1 MAFNFGQWLP
11 YLVGGGA
18 TVAGALIG
26 SRASGRAAETQAQA
40 AEQNSETQLQLSRD
54 QIKNI
59 RDVYN
64 LDLSLNWPRHRLA
77 SESLG
82 RLALGSGSK
91 LPMSAFATTEA
102 PPELPG
108 FGAPGAPG
116 AEGEPPTTDPLDPA
130 TGGRFPVPPGGG
142 GGGAAGRTAGGAL
155 SGAGTGAA
163 IGSFVPGIGTAI
175 GAGVGAAF
183 GAAGGLFGR
192 GRREADTIVPHQN
205 ELVRRTGLV
214 GTELS
219 RRIKDGSIT
228 DQDWTDAAGIV
239 RDMRDQFY
247 QFSDQYGRAGPGA
260 RSTIDSWFNP
270 MLDAWDNQDANWADD
285 WRSGTYFPNRANLP
299 PSRQFGGPVSRSF
312 SAMSKPT
319 NQQQYLVG
327 EVGEEMYVPQRGAP
341 KLVGRD
347 GPEIFNPPQDGYI
360 VPNNQLPGQ
369 QGQQGQT
376 HTLSDLG
383 KNTWGL
389 LSRQE
394 GGPVRR
400 TGGPRPGYLWS
411 PVYGWMTEAEADRIE
426 AEDSEDGGSTEG
438 FWASPDEYHQDNPP
452 PGPPSPPEDPPAT
465 PPPGTVAPPGPTT
478 PPGTTPPPRPTEDP
492 VEGFEWF
499 YAGEGR
505 GWLQR
510 YEGGVD
516 PNQPDWIRDPSKLP
530 PEDPGQGL
538 QWKYNDAAG
547 WHRIQGP
554 DYVPD
559 QVAPEGGP
567 QKPTTHPGQGFEWF
581 YNPASGNW
589 DRRAETHPGSSGP
602 PGGGDIRPGE
612 FLDPWPGSF
621 DSGPAPDP
629 FSYAPGEHGYRPFNE
644 QFNYAP
650 GEHGY
655 QPLNERFEFNS
666 DDLMKDPGYK
676 FRLEEGNKAIERNA
690 ASRGFLQSG
699 RTMKSLGQYSQGLAS
714 QEYGKAY
721 GRALGEFGISQGQ
734 SRDAYGRALGE
745 FGVGQGQ
752 SRDAYNRELGEWGSR
767 YGMYGDAYNR
777 DWQEYLN
784 DRDEW
789 TNNRNWRFNTL
800 SQLSGI

>member
-11 YLVGGGA
+11 YLISGGA
-18 TVAGALIG
+18 TVVGSLIG

-91 LPMSAFATTEA
+91 LPMSAFDTTEA

-108 FGAPGAPG
+108 FGAPGEPG
-116 AEGEPPTTDPLDPA
+116 TEGEPPTTDLLDPA
-130 TGGRFPVPPGGG
+130 AGGHFPTPPNRGP
-142 GGGAAGRTAGGAL
+142 GARGRTA
-155 SGAGTGAA
+155 SGIGTGAGLGA
-163 IGSFVPGIGTAI
+163 TIGSVVPGIGTAI
-175 GAGVGAAF
+175 GAGVGAAA
-183 GAAGGLFGR
+183 GAVGSLFGR
-192 GRREADTIVPHQN
+192 GRREADTIVPYQN

-228 DQDWTDAAGIV
+228 EQDWDDAGGIV
-239 RDMRDQFY
+239 RSMRDQFY

-270 MLDAWDNQDANWADD
+270 MLDAWDNQDSNWADD

-327 EVGEEMYVPQRGAP
+327 EVGPEMYMPQRGAP
-341 KLVGRD
+341 MLIGRD
-347 GPEIFNPPQDGYI
+347 GPEVFNPPQDGYI

-369 QGQQGQT
+369 QGQKGQT
-376 HTLSDLG
+376 HTLADLG

-394 GGPVRR
+394 GGSVI
-400 TGGPRPGYLWS
+400 GPRPGYRWS
-411 PVYGWMTEAEADRIE
+411 TTYGWMSEEEAGRIE
-426 AEDSEDGGSTEG
+426 REESEYVGKRQG
-438 FWASPDEYHQDNPP
+438 FWASPEEYYK
-452 PGPPSPPEDPPAT
+452 GTTPSADT
-465 PPPGTVAPPGPTT
+465 PPPPM
-478 PPGTTPPPRPTEDP
+478 PTEDP
-492 VEGFEWF
+492 GST
-499 YAGEGR
+499 G
-505 GWLQR
+505 
-510 YEGGVD
+510 
-516 PNQPDWIRDPSKLP
+516 
-530 PEDPGQGL
+530 PE
-538 QWKYNDAAG
+538 
-547 WHRIQGP
+547 
-554 DYVPD
+554 
-559 QVAPEGGP
+559 PE
-567 QKPTTHPGQGFEWF
+567 
-581 YNPASGNW
+581 
-589 DRRAETHPGSSGP
+589 PGS
-602 PGGGDIRPGE
+602 DIRLGE
-612 FLDPWPGSF
+612 FLDPWTGSF
-621 DSGPAPDP
+621 NYGPAPDP
-629 FSYAPGEHGYRPFNE
+629 FSYAPGKNGYQPFNERFKYAPGEHGYQPLNE

-655 QPLNERFEFNS
+655 QPLNEQFNYAPGEHGYQPLNEQFKFNS

-699 RTMKSLGQYSQGLAS
+699 RTGKSLGQYSQGLAS

-745 FGVGQGQ
+745 FGISQGQSRDAYGRALGEFGISQGQSRDAYGRALGEFGISQGQ

-777 DWQEYLN
+777 RWQEYLN

-789 TNNRNWRFNTL
+789 TNARNWKFNTL

>member
-11 YLVGGGA
+11 YLISGGA
-18 TVAGALIG
+18 TVAGSLIG
-26 SRASGRAAETQAQA
+26 SRASGKAAETQAQA

-91 LPMSAFATTEA
+91 LPMSAFDTTEA

-108 FGAPGAPG
+108 FGAPGEPG
-116 AEGEPPTTDPLDPA
+116 TEGEPPPTTDPLDPA
-130 TGGRFPVPPGGG
+130 AGGHFPTPPNRGP
-142 GGGAAGRTAGGAL
+142 GAQGRTA
-155 SGAGTGAA
+155 SGIGTGAGLGA
-163 IGSFVPGIGTAI
+163 TIGSVVPGIGTAI
-175 GAGVGAAF
+175 GAGVGAAA
-183 GAAGGLFGR
+183 GAVGSLFGR
-192 GRREADTIVPHQN
+192 GRREADTIVPYQN

-228 DQDWTDAAGIV
+228 EQDWDDAGGIV
-239 RDMRDQFY
+239 RSMRDQFY

-270 MLDAWDNQDANWADD
+270 MLDAWDNQDSNWADD

-312 SAMSKPT
+312 SAMSKPK

-327 EVGEEMYVPQRGAP
+327 EVGPEMYMPQRGAP
-341 KLVGRD
+341 MLIGRD
-347 GPEIFNPPQDGYI
+347 GPEVFNPPQDGYI

-369 QGQQGQT
+369 QGQKGQT
-376 HTLSDLG
+376 HTLADLG

-389 LSRQE
+389 LSRQK
-394 GGPVRR
+394 GGRVR
-400 TGGPRPGYLWS
+400 GPRPGYVWS
-411 PVYGWMTEAEADRIE
+411 PDYGWATEIEAARIE
-426 AEDSEDGGSTEG
+426 NEEEEYGAAEFYD
-438 FWASPDEYHQDNPP
+438 SPDEYYQDNPAYNTRP
-452 PGPPSPPEDPPAT
+452 ETPLPPET
-465 PPPGTVAPPGPTT
+465 PPPVTTTPPPVTPLPVT
-478 PPGTTPPPRPTEDP
+478 PPPPGTTPPPPPTPVTVTPPPPMPTEDP
-492 VEGFEWF
+492 GST
-499 YAGEGR
+499 G
-505 GWLQR
+505 
-510 YEGGVD
+510 
-516 PNQPDWIRDPSKLP
+516 
-530 PEDPGQGL
+530 PE
-538 QWKYNDAAG
+538 
-547 WHRIQGP
+547 
-554 DYVPD
+554 
-559 QVAPEGGP
+559 
-567 QKPTTHPGQGFEWF
+567 
-581 YNPASGNW
+581 
-589 DRRAETHPGSSGP
+589 PGS
-602 PGGGDIRPGE
+602 DIRLGE
-612 FLDPWPGSF
+612 FLDPWTGSF
-621 DSGPAPDP
+621 NYGPAPDP
-629 FSYAPGEHGYRPFNE
+629 FSYAPGEHGYQPFNE
-644 QFNYAP
+644 RFNYAP

-655 QPLNERFEFNS
+655 QPLNEQFEFNS

-721 GRALGEFGISQGQ
+721 GRALGEFGIGKGQ

-745 FGVGQGQ
+745 FGISQGQ
-752 SRDAYNRELGEWGSR
+752 SRDAYGRELGEWGAR

-777 DWQEYLN
+777 RWQEYLN
-784 DRDEW
+784 DRGEW
-789 TNNRNWRFNTL
+789 TNARNWKFNTL

>member
-11 YLVGGGA
+11 YLISGGA
-18 TVAGALIG
+18 TVAGSLIG

-91 LPMSAFATTEA
+91 LPMSTFNTPEA

-108 FGAPGAPG
+108 FGAGAPG
-116 AEGEPPTTDPLDPA
+116 TEGEPPPTTDPLDPA
-130 TGGRFPVPPGGG
+130 TGGNFPTPPGGG

-270 MLDAWDNQDANWADD
+270 MLDAWDNQDSNWADD

-341 KLVGRD
+341 MLIGRD
-347 GPEIFNPPQDGYI
+347 GPEVFNPPQDGYI

-369 QGQQGQT
+369 QRQT

-394 GGPVRR
+394 GGTV
-400 TGGPRPGYLWS
+400 
-411 PVYGWMTEAEADRIE
+411 D
-426 AEDSEDGGSTEG
+426 
-438 FWASPDEYHQDNPP
+438 
-452 PGPPSPPEDPPAT
+452 GPPK
-465 PPPGTVAPPGPTT
+465 
-478 PPGTTPPPRPTEDP
+478 PTEDP
-492 VEGFEWF
+492 EEGFEWF
-499 YAGEGR
+499 LTDGGD
-505 GWLQR
+505 WVQR
-510 YEGGVD
+510 YEGGVNPD
-516 PNQPDWIRDPSKLP
+516 APDWQRDRSKLP
-530 PEDPGQGL
+530 QEDPGQGL
-538 QWKYNDAAG
+538 IWQWSDAVG

-559 QVAPEGGP
+559 VPDQVSPEGGP

-602 PGGGDIRPGE
+602 TPGGDIRPGE
-612 FLDPWPGSF
+612 FLEPWSGSF
-621 DSGPAPDP
+621 NSGPAPDP
-629 FSYAPGEHGYRPFNE
+629 FSYAPGEHGYRPLNE
-644 QFNYAP
+644 RFNYAP

-655 QPLNERFEFNS
+655 QPLNERFNFNS

-721 GRALGEFGISQGQ
+721 GRELGEFGIREGQ
-734 SRDAYGRALGE
+734 SKDAYGRELGE
-745 FGVGQGQ
+745 FGIGQGQ